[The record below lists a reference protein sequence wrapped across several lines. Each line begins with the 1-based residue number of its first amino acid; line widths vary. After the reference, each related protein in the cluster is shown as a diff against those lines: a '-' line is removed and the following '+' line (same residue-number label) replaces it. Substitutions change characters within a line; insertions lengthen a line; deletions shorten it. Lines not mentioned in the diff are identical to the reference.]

1 MSARLCFLLV
11 NQPEASAR
19 PRIAIAGT
27 SSFIG
32 AAVCRALVPH
42 FEVAVLTRSVA
53 RAMTGGEEGIE
64 VRPCDHFSRR
74 ELETA
79 LAGVDYAI
87 YLVHNR
93 DPSARLDQAQ
103 SQDMDLL
110 VADNFAWAAARAGV
124 RQILCRAPRVAAPQ
138 RSTARN
144 AREMEEVLSSHGVPV
159 TVLRTGLVL
168 GPGGELAKLLAS
180 LVRRL
185 PVIPLPELAETPLR
199 PIQLEG
205 FLAAVEYCVGN
216 PTTFGQAF
224 DLFGPESIT
233 LRWMLEETASRLG
246 RPVRF
251 LRWPAIPRSLFAT
264 LLNILRPSL
273 HPDFITYLLDMFSG
287 DTPGLDNPVADRVAR
302 DWKPLRETLGASV
315 QEAQQGLAVRPPQRV
330 LDDEVIHQ
338 LGRVRSIQRL
348 RLPEGRN
355 AEWLADHY
363 FRWLGTLMGL
373 FVKTERAGDGSWS
386 VRQRPGGLKL
396 LLLTFQP
403 DHSTP
408 DRRLYFITGGAL
420 ARFLGGRTARLEFR
434 DLLGGRYSMFAIHD
448 FDPSL
453 PWVFYRFT
461 QAVIHGL
468 VMKGFQGHMEQLTE
482 GGPTL

>member
-1 MSARLCFLLV
+1 MTH
-11 NQPEASAR
+11 PEPPVR

-32 AAVCRALVPH
+32 AAVCRALAPR
-42 FEVAVLTRSVA
+42 FEVVALTRSMA
-53 RAMTGGEEGIE
+53 LPMSDGGEGIE

-74 ELETA
+74 ELAAA
-79 LAGVDYAI
+79 LEGVDYAI

-103 SQDMDLL
+103 SRDMDLL

-124 RQILCRAPRVAAPQ
+124 KQILCRAPLGRGLQ
-138 RSTARN
+138 HDSARH
-144 AREMEEVLSSHGVPV
+144 AEEMQEVLRSHGVPL

-168 GPGGELAKLLAS
+168 GPGGDLSRLLAS

-185 PVIPLPELAETPLR
+185 PVIPLPRLAETKCR

-205 FLAAVEYCVGN
+205 FLTAIRHCVGQ
-216 PTTFGQAF
+216 PGTFGQAY
-224 DLFGPESIT
+224 DVFGPEAIT
-233 LRWMLEETASRLG
+233 LRWMLQETATLLG
-246 RPVRF
+246 RPARF
-251 LRWPAIPRSLFAT
+251 FSWPAMPRGLFLV
-264 LLNILRPSL
+264 LLRLLRPSL
-273 HPDFITYLLDMFSG
+273 HPDFLAYLLDMFSG
-287 DTPGLDNPVADRVAR
+287 DATGQANPVERQVAQSWR
-302 DWKPLRETLGASV
+302 PLQETLAASV
-315 QEAQQGLAVRPPQRV
+315 QGTRPGSAVRSPQRTR
-330 LDDEVIHQ
+330 DDEVLRQ
-338 LGRVRSIQRL
+338 MRRVRSIQRL

-355 AEWLADHY
+355 AQWLADHY

-373 FVKTERAGDGSWS
+373 FIRTERDGAGSWS
-386 VRQRPGGLKL
+386 VRQRPGGLRL
-396 LLLTFQP
+396 LELSFQP
-403 DHSTP
+403 THSTP
-408 DRRLYFITGGAL
+408 DRRMYFITGGAL

-461 QAVIHGL
+461 QALIHAL
-468 VMKGFQGHMEQLTE
+468 VMKGFQGHMEQLAE
-482 GGPTL
+482 GGPRL